1 MADKLLPWQACD
13 EGVQLA
19 VRLTPRGGKD
29 AIEGVE
35 TLSDGR
41 SVLKARVRAVPENGK
56 ANTALMKLVADAC
69 AVAPAQVTL
78 ASGATARVKNL
89 RVQGDFDALARALA
103 RAAGLKR

>member
-1 MADKLLPWQACD
+1 MTDPILPWQACED
-13 EGVQLA
+13 GLQLA
-19 VRLTPRGGKD
+19 VRLTPRGGRD

-35 TLSDGR
+35 MLSDGR

-56 ANTALMKLVADAC
+56 ANTALMRLVAEAC
-69 AVAPAQVTL
+69 AVAPAHVTL

-89 RVQGDFDALARALA
+89 RVQGDVDALSRALS

>member
-1 MADKLLPWQACD
+1 MTDAPLPWQACD
-13 EGVQLA
+13 GGVHLA

-29 AIEGVE
+29 QIEGVE

-41 SVLKARVRAVPENGK
+41 PVLKARVRAVPENGK
-56 ANTALMKLVADAC
+56 ANSALMRLVADAC
-69 AVAPAQVTL
+69 DVAPAHVTL

-89 RVQGDFDALARALA
+89 RVEGDFAALSRALA